1 VPGSIR
7 AGVQKASPHWMG
19 HTFVRQALARGV
31 PIEVVSELAV
41 HGMRHR
47 VVLQAVPESGS

>member
-1 VPGSIR
+1 MPGSIR
-7 AGVQKASPHWMG
+7 AGAKKASPHWMG

-31 PIEVVSELAV
+31 PIEVVSELVV

-47 VVLQAVPESGS
+47 VVL